1 MIWGQDLV
9 SGEML
14 LRLLLGALCGGAI
27 GLERQING
35 RPAGFRTHLLVCV
48 ASVLL
53 MEISANYHHLAYMDP
68 SYVRVDPGRIAAGAI
83 TGIGFIG
90 AGVIIKM
97 GANVLGLTTA
107 ASLWMVSA
115 IGFALGAGLYV
126 PAALALLITLFSLFV
141 LRLIEYITPGL
152 SFKSLTIK
160 AARGVDEEAIREV
173 LMNHNASLFRTDYE
187 VDNAEDT
194 LTLLYTVSIRRKPKK
209 SKAILRGLVE
219 DISCLD
225 KVSRV
230 TLRT

>member
-1 MIWGQDLV
+1 MDFT
-9 SGEML
+9 SNEML

-27 GLERQING
+27 GIERQING

-53 MEISANYHHLAYMDP
+53 MEVSLYYHHLSAMDP

-90 AGVIIKM
+90 AGVIIKL

-115 IGFALGAGLYV
+115 IGFSIGAGLYV
-126 PAALALLITLFSLFV
+126 PAAAALLITMFSLFV
-141 LRLIEYITPGL
+141 LRLIEHVTPGL
-152 SFKSLTIK
+152 SFKSITIK
-160 AARGVDEEAIREV
+160 ANEGVDEGAIRTV
-173 LMNHNASLFRTDYE
+173 LKKYNASLFRTDYE
-187 VDNAEDT
+187 VDNTENT
-194 LTLLYTVSIRRKPKK
+194 LSLYYTVSIRRKPTK
-209 SKAILRGLVE
+209 SKELLRALVE
-219 DISCLD
+219 EISHLE
-225 KVSRV
+225 KVNKV